1 MSQQL
6 SSVISDTILPYY
18 RRLSLDK
25 GDIEVANAADADEV
39 LLMGA
44 LSAKWTNND
53 AIDKVHS
60 PDQQAFNV
68 SNPVQAYV
76 FRFLRL

>member
-1 MSQQL
+1 MS
-6 SSVISDTILPYY
+6 Y

-60 PDQQAFNV
+60 TDQHAFHALY
-68 SNPVQAYV
+68 PVQEYA
-76 FRFLRL
+76 LQISWTLNPL